1 MQDTGTFASRFETR
15 EELDDWILRFYED
28 RIEFYL
34 KFLGRRT
41 SNNVV
46 VTHKV
51 IKKTMERYLQLLS
64 KKNIVL

>member
-15 EELDDWILRFYED
+15 EELEDWILRFYED

>member
-41 SNNVV
+41 TNNVV

>member
-1 MQDTGTFASRFETR
+1 MQDTGTFASKFETR